1 MALFWRRVAALVEV
15 VAMLALVH
23 IAYRSFKHFT
33 PLGQVEA
40 SAADGHHG
48 GLNFSSGTAMILF
61 TVAFVALGRRSFAE
75 YGLTIKGWRRSLNI
89 GLMWGLLVVIVA
101 GLVIK
106 LAHVH
111 FDPLHPPD
119 LQRAILFTICELVST
134 VLLLLFLRRDR
145 AVAER
150 LPAAAS
156 LLILLAVLSAPC
168 VIALWFDRPILDTM
182 LSTLWLFFCA
192 GFGEEFFFRGY
203 IQSRVDEA
211 FGRPYRFL
219 GVDFGVGLF
228 VSAALF
234 GLIHV
239 FNTVDYF
246 HDQWNFAWLWWWPS
260 FGAGLFFGILRA
272 KTGSIVAGG
281 VIHGVTD
288 VLARVPALLP

>member
-1 MALFWRRVAALVEV
+1 MTLFWQRVGALVEV
-15 VAMLALVH
+15 VAALAFVH
-23 IAYRSFKHFT
+23 VAYRSFKHFT
-33 PLGQVEA
+33 PLGQA
-40 SAADGHHG
+40 QGTS

-75 YGLTIKGWRRSLNI
+75 YGLTAKGWRRSLNI
-89 GLMWGLLVVIVA
+89 GLLWGLLVVCVA
-101 GLVIK
+101 GLVVK
-106 LAHVH
+106 LAQVH

-119 LQRAILFTICELVST
+119 LQRAILFTICELVNT
-134 VLLLLFLRRDR
+134 IVLLLFLRRDR
-145 AVAER
+145 AIINR

-156 LLILLAVLSAPC
+156 LLILLAVLSVPP
-168 VIALWFDRPILDTM
+168 VVALKFNRPALDAL

-192 GFGEEFFFRGY
+192 GFGEEIFFRGY

-211 FGRPYRFL
+211 FGRPFRFL

-246 HDQWNFAWLWWWPS
+246 SGRWNFAWLWWWPN
-260 FGAGLFFGILRA
+260 FGAGLFFGVLRA
-272 KTGSIVAGG
+272 KTESIVAGG
-281 VIHGVTD
+281 VIHGITD
-288 VLARVPALLP
+288 VLARVPALVP